1 MREIQLTRGLVA
13 LVDDDD
19 HEWLSQWKWY
29 ALEGNNGRFYAGRG
43 IRIDGRR
50 THLSMQSALMQP
62 GPGCEVDHE
71 DGNGLNNQR
80 SNLRSATRAENQWNV
95 RLRRDNTSGVKGVTW
110 DRQAGKWLVR
120 IRVNGKR
127 INLGHFG
134 DLDDAAAAY
143 AEAAL
148 VYHGDFARIEN

>member
-1 MREIQLTRGLVA
+1 MRTLPRDFTPTPPSGRFGPVISPLSSFRGGSRRLPTCYTGSVMREIQLTRGLVA

-71 DGNGLNNQR
+71 DGNGLNIQR
-80 SNLRSATRAENQWNV
+80 SNLRSAT
-95 RLRRDNTSGVKGVTW
+95 
-110 DRQAGKWLVR
+110 
-120 IRVNGKR
+120 
-127 INLGHFG
+127 
-134 DLDDAAAAY
+134 
-143 AEAAL
+143 
-148 VYHGDFARIEN
+148 